1 MNYCQATTYRPHGGL
16 TLDRTLGLGRTCKIL
31 PLHSVCQP
39 SSRSCKLQEKVCP
52 RLVVAAC
59 HKRLGPVYASSGKGN
74 LDSINDPFS
83 MESLNKAMDGAK
95 KQWSIQGLLMEQM
108 AKITGQGSGGN
119 GGNNGRYGGSGG
131 GSDGPEDESFAD
143 SLYEMV
149 QILLATVAFVL
160 TYIHI
165 IRGEELY
172 RLARDY
178 SRYLVTGKRTS
189 RLKRAMLNWRDFS
202 DSITKK
208 DSTHDD
214 VYGSPVASESMWW
227 QQPQKLVH
235 HLGELFRSNMRPH
248 AQES

>member
-1 MNYCQATTYRPHGGL
+1 
-16 TLDRTLGLGRTCKIL
+16 
-31 PLHSVCQP
+31 
-39 SSRSCKLQEKVCP
+39 
-52 RLVVAAC
+52 
-59 HKRLGPVYASSGKGN
+59 
-74 LDSINDPFS
+74 

-95 KQWSIQGLLMEQM
+95 KQWSIQGLLMEQI
-108 AKITGQGSGGN
+108 AKITGQGSGRN
-119 GGNNGRYGGSGG
+119 GGNNNRYGGNGG
-131 GSDGPEDESFAD
+131 GSDGPEDESFTD

-178 SRYLVTGKRTS
+178 TKYLVTGKRTS

-208 DSTHDD
+208 DHTQEDA
-214 VYGSPVASESMWW
+214 YGSPIASESLWW
-227 QQPQKLVH
+227 QQPKKLAH